1 MIPRYFR
8 LPLLVLLL
16 SFSVILLTSPFG
28 SSSAASSTR
37 DKSQPLNP
45 QPQGP
50 PNFDAFGKSKKR
62 AAANAQAS
70 AQSQTEA
77 GHIVQTEPR
86 LGVPTFLWASEG
98 VRGQARQLSTIKAQ
112 VGGDIE
118 SAARD
123 HLGDNGSLYRLSGDD
138 VMAVR
143 LVAVHDT
150 GKGAIIAK
158 FKQDIGGIEVFRDEI
173 NVVMNRDLKL
183 VAITGYLTGNGDGTA
198 PQNFSLQPAEA
209 LSKALEDLTGTA
221 LNPSALRGR
230 NPVTAPGEA
239 ANTYTLY
246 TADATAT
253 QNFQFSD
260 EPARVKKVMY
270 HLVDGYVPAY
280 YVEVF
285 VLLPSQDPTI
295 ISVTGDPHMTEVAYS
310 YVISAVD
317 GQLLFRNNLIAADAF
332 TYRVW
337 ANPTTKIP
345 YDSPAGNGP
354 HPKLVPIPDGA
365 QSPFVAMQDV
375 MLQNFP
381 FSRNDPWLA
390 PGATQ
395 TNGNNVD
402 AFVNLF
408 SPDDI
413 GTPTTTTP
421 TDVPNGDHRAQI
433 SAPDSF
439 LYTHQ
444 PDVDAFSANAR
455 QASIIQLF
463 YNVNFL
469 HDWFYDAGFD
479 EASGNAQTD
488 NYGRGGLGSDNIK
501 GQAQDFQSF
510 SNANMLTPADGSRPR
525 MRMYNF
531 PNPANTLDVQAPA
544 GIASKLRIG
553 ISQTGLRNFDV
564 TGDIVIATFTAGP
577 TTCTITNAA
586 ALNGKIAMFDFD
598 NTDGTGCAFSTRI
611 ARIHA
616 TGALAALMVYNSVPA
631 NANLVANITGINAT
645 HTKGIGTISWNSAA
659 PIKTQ
664 LAGANTVSARLLRLA
679 DRDGALDNQ
688 IVAHE
693 WGHYISNRLI
703 SNGSGLNNQQGG
715 GMGEGWGDFIGM
727 LLTVRPDDTSTP
739 SNATWG
745 GVYAQATYASSGM
758 PFSGAANHGY
768 YLGGGRRTPYSTD
781 MTNYNALTFKHI
793 QDGEPLPSGP
803 PIASGGPNSEVHN
816 TGEVWTTMLWEC
828 YAALLRDTQGASPRL
843 TFNEAQTRMKNYLV
857 AAFKMT
863 PPSPTFLEARDAV
876 LAAAF
881 TYDYNDGRL
890 FAQAFAK
897 RGAGLGAIGPD
908 RYSTNNAGVTESFTS
923 GGDIAFV
930 SASLDDSVDSCDLDG
945 YLDNNEKGILTVTIK
960 NTGFQN
966 LFNTTATVTSS
977 NPHVTFPNG
986 NTINFSTSQPSQ
998 SVSATVVVTSSGMSG
1013 IETTDFTVTIQDS
1026 GPPATGPVTG
1036 HHIESL
1042 NIDELLAVSATDT
1055 VETRQTPW
1063 IVSSNPAFGPVGQW
1077 RQSADGTIANGHF
1090 WHGTDSHVASDEYLT
1105 SPVMTVDG
1113 SGSANIQFDHSWGF
1127 EFDAT
1132 ANYDGGVIEMSVN
1145 GGTFTDIG
1153 GAAAGPNYNGTIVNS
1168 AGSVNPLK
1176 GKPGFVKNSA
1186 GTVHTSITQAIAPG
1200 STVQFRFRIGTDNAV
1215 GGAGWNVDNIA
1226 FTGVVET
1233 PFGVPLA
1240 ESGVCNPTPPPV
1252 VTIVLTPG
1260 TMPAGS
1266 VGTPYSATLT
1276 PSGGTG
1282 PYTFTITPVV
1292 LPPGLV
1298 SNVVGGNL
1306 VFSGTPTQ
1314 AGTYLISVKTSDSA
1328 SHQSTTNY
1336 TITINKGDPVITW
1349 SDPADIT
1356 YGTALSGTQLNASTT
1371 VPGTLTYVPPSGTLL
1386 NAGAAQ
1392 AITVN
1397 YVPTDTANYNSTSKT
1412 VHINVLKAIP
1422 TITWSNPA
1430 DITYGT
1436 ALGATQLNATASVP
1450 GTLTYIPPVGT
1461 VLNAGTNQT
1470 LQVNFAPTD
1479 TTNYNPA
1486 SMTVQ
1491 INVLKATPTI
1501 TWTNPADITYGT
1513 PLGATQLNA
1522 TASVPGALTYTP
1534 PASTVLNAGAG
1545 QTLSVNF
1552 VPTDAANYNSASE
1565 SVTINVLKAT
1575 PTITWNNP
1583 ADITYGTALGGTQ
1596 LNATSPVAGVFAYTP
1611 PSGTVLNAGANQNLQ
1626 VNFAPTDTT
1635 NYNSASK
1642 SVQINVL
1649 KATPT
1654 VTWGNPADITY
1665 GTPLTSTQLNATA
1678 SVPGSFLYVPSAGTV
1693 LGVGNNQS
1701 LTVSF
1706 TPTDTAN
1713 YSNVTQLTV
1722 INVLKAAQMITFNP
1736 LSSKT
1741 FGDAPFA
1748 LSATASSGLPV
1759 SFQIVS
1765 GPATLSTNTLTITGV
1780 GTITVRALQGGN
1792 GNFNPATSVDQAF
1805 SVVKANSVIAL
1816 SNLEHTYDGSA
1827 KSATVTTTP
1836 AGLNATVAYT
1846 LNGSP
1851 VASPVNVGSYSVTAT
1866 INDAN
1871 YQGST
1876 TGTLVINKAT
1886 PVITW
1891 SNPSS
1896 IIFGTPL
1903 SGAQFNAT
1911 ASVPGTFQYSL
1922 PAGTVLSVG
1931 TYQLSVTL
1939 MPTDEANYST
1949 ATASVSLTVLPVPL
1963 PTLSLSLAS
1972 YNVGEGGGSAA
1983 IVVNRAG
1990 DLSGLTSVNFTTSDN
2005 AGLNPCNLVNGIA
2018 SARCDYAI
2026 SVGTLHFA
2034 AGENT
2039 KTIYV
2044 PVVDDAFAES
2054 AEDFN
2059 LTLSNPVG
2067 ATFGLTAAASV
2078 SITDNDTSNGPNP
2091 LDSVPF
2097 FVREHYLDFLGREP
2111 DPIGY
2116 QGWQN
2121 ILNDCPAGDIKC
2133 DQIEVSSAFFRSEE
2147 FQNKG
2152 YFIYRFYSASLG
2164 GIPRYNEFIPDLA
2177 KVSGFLSAAELEA
2190 NKVEFINEFMS
2201 RPAFQLKYGSL
2212 TDPTLY
2218 VEALLQTAGLP
2229 NHSSKAIWIAGL
2241 TNQTMTQAEVLR
2253 GLIESGEVYQKYY
2266 TEAFVVMQYFG
2277 YLRRDPDILYLNWIQ
2292 IMNQPGSDYRTMI
2305 NGFLTS
2311 AEYRQRFGQ

>member
-1 MIPRYFR
+1 MMIPRYFR

-62 AAANAQAS
+62 VAANAQAS

-138 VMAVR
+138 VMAAR

-150 GKGAIIAK
+150 GRGAIIAK
-158 FKQDIGGIEVFRDEI
+158 FKQEIGGIEVFRDEI

-183 VAITGYLTGNGDGTA
+183 VAITGYLTGDGDGSA

-230 NPVTAPGEA
+230 SPVTAPGEA
-239 ANTYTLY
+239 ANPYTLY
-246 TADATAT
+246 TADAGAA
-253 QNFQFSD
+253 QNFRFSD

-270 HLVDGYVPAY
+270 HLIDGYIPAY
-280 YVEVF
+280 YIEVF
-285 VLLPSQDPTI
+285 VLMPSQDTTV

-337 ANPTTKIP
+337 ADPTTKIP
-345 YDSPAGNGP
+345 YDTPAGNGA
-354 HPKLVPIPDGA
+354 HPKVLPVPDGA
-365 QSPFVAMQDV
+365 QAPFVAMQDV
-375 MLQNFP
+375 TLQNFP
-381 FSRNDPWLA
+381 FSQNDPWLA

-455 QASIIQLF
+455 HASITQLF
-463 YNVNFL
+463 YNINFL

-479 EASGNAQTD
+479 EASGNAQTN
-488 NYGRGGLGSDNIK
+488 NYGRGGLGSDNMK

-531 PNPANTLDVQAPA
+531 PNLANTLDVQAPA
-544 GIASKLRIG
+544 GIASKLRMG

-616 TGALAALMVYNSVPA
+616 TGALAALMVYNSAPA
-631 NANLVANITGINAT
+631 NANAVANITGINAT
-645 HTKGIGTISWNSAA
+645 HTKGIGVISWNSAA

-664 LAGANTVSARLLRLA
+664 LGGANTVSARLLRLA

-688 IVAHE
+688 IVFHE

-703 SNGSGLNNQQGG
+703 SNGSGLNNQQGA

-727 LLTVRPDDTSTP
+727 LLTVRPDDISTE

-745 GVYAQATYASSGM
+745 GVYAQATYASSGVN
-758 PFSGAANHGY
+758 FNGATNHGY
-768 YLGGGRRTPYSTD
+768 YLGGRRTPYSTD

-793 QDGEPLPSGP
+793 QDGQALPAGP
-803 PIASGGPNSEVHN
+803 PIATGGANSEVHN

-897 RGAGLGAIGPD
+897 RGAGVGAIAPD
-908 RYSTNNAGVTESFTS
+908 RFSTNNVGVTESFTS

-930 SASLDDSVDSCDLDG
+930 SAVLDDSVDSCDLDG
-945 YLDNNEKGILTVTIK
+945 YLDSNEKGLLTVTVK
-960 NTGFQN
+960 NAGVQN

-977 NPHVTFPNG
+977 NPHITFPNG
-986 NTINFSTSQPSQ
+986 NTITFPGSQPTQ
-998 SVSATVVVTSSGMSG
+998 SVTATLVVAGGGMAG
-1013 IETTDFTVTIQDS
+1013 IETTDFTFTVQDS
-1026 GPPATGPVTG
+1026 GSPTIGPITA
-1036 HHIESL
+1036 HYFESL
-1042 NIDELLAVSATDT
+1042 NITEIPAASATDT
-1055 VETRQTPW
+1055 VEVRQTSW
-1063 IVSSNPAFGPVGQW
+1063 AISSNPTFGPVGPW
-1077 RQSADGTIANGHF
+1077 RRSADAATSTNHF
-1090 WHGTDSHVASDEYLT
+1090 WHGTDSNAPSDEYLT
-1105 SPVMTVDG
+1105 SPVFTVDG
-1113 SGSANIQFDHSWGF
+1113 SGSVNVQFDHSFGF
-1127 EFDAT
+1127 EFDT
-1132 ANYDGGVIEMSVN
+1132 SLNYDGGVIEMSVN
-1145 GGTFTDIG
+1145 GGAWTDVG
-1153 GAAAGPNYNGTIVNS
+1153 GSAAGPIYNGTISNY
-1168 AGSVNPLK
+1168 ANDVNPLK
-1176 GKPGFVKNSA
+1176 GRPGFVKNSN
-1186 GTVHTSITQAIAPG
+1186 GTVHQSLTQAIAPG
-1200 STVQFRFRIGTDNAV
+1200 STVRVRFRLGTDSSS
-1215 GGAGWNVDNIA
+1215 GGAGWDIDNIV

-1233 PFGVPLA
+1233 PFGVTVGQ
-1240 ESGVCNPTPPPV
+1240 SGLCNPTPSPV
-1252 VTIVLTPG
+1252 VTIVLAPG
-1260 TMPAGS
+1260 TMPAGA

-1276 PSGGTG
+1276 PSGGTA
-1282 PYTFTITPVV
+1282 PYTHTITPVV

-1298 SNVVGGNL
+1298 SNVVGNDL

-1314 AGTYLISVKTSDSA
+1314 AGTYLITVKTTDSA
-1328 SHQSTTNY
+1328 SHQSSTNY
-1336 TITINKGDPVITW
+1336 TITINKGTPTITW

-1371 VPGTLTYVPPSGTLL
+1371 MPGTLTYVPPSGTLL

-1412 VHINVLKAIP
+1412 VHINVLKATP
-1422 TITWSNPA
+1422 TINWSNPA

-1436 ALGATQLNATASVP
+1436 ALSDTQLNATSPVAGTFTYTPPATAVLSAGANQTLQVNFAPTDTVNYSPVSITVQINVLKAAPTITWSNPADIPYGTPLGATQLNATASVP
-1450 GTLTYIPPVGT
+1450 GTLTY
-1461 VLNAGTNQT
+1461 
-1470 LQVNFAPTD
+1470 
-1479 TTNYNPA
+1479 
-1486 SMTVQ
+1486 
-1491 INVLKATPTI
+1491 
-1501 TWTNPADITYGT
+1501 
-1513 PLGATQLNA
+1513 
-1522 TASVPGALTYTP
+1522 TP
-1534 PASTVLNAGAG
+1534 PAGTVLNAGAG
-1545 QTLSVNF
+1545 QTLTANF
-1552 VPTDAANYNSASE
+1552 IPSDAVNYNNASQ
-1565 SVTINVLKAT
+1565 SVTINVLKDS
-1575 PTITWNNP
+1575 PVITWNKP
-1583 ADITYGTALGGTQ
+1583 ADITYGTALSSTQ
-1596 LNATSPVAGVFAYTP
+1596 LDATGPVAGAFTYTP
-1611 PSGTVLNAGANQNLQ
+1611 PLGTILNAGESQNLS

-1635 NYNSASK
+1635 NYNSTSK

-1649 KATPT
+1649 KATPA
-1654 VTWGNPADITY
+1654 VTWSNPADITY
-1665 GTPLTSTQLNATA
+1665 GTPLTNAQLNATA
-1678 SVPGSFLYVPSAGTV
+1678 SIPGTFSYSPTAGTLLV
-1693 LGVGNNQS
+1693 IGNNQILS
-1701 LTVSF
+1701 TSF

-1713 YSNVTQLTV
+1713 YHTVAKTAV
-1722 INVLKAAQMITFNP
+1722 INVFKADQTITFNP

-1748 LSATASSGLPV
+1748 LSAWASSGLPV

-1765 GPATLSTNTLTITGV
+1765 GPATLSVNTLTITGV
-1780 GTITVRALQGGN
+1780 GTVTVRALQAGGS
-1792 GNFNPATSVDQAF
+1792 NFNPATPVDQAF

-1816 SNLEHTYDGSA
+1816 SNLAHIYDGSA
-1827 KSATVTTTP
+1827 KYATVTTTP
-1836 AGLNATVAYT
+1836 AGLSTEVTYT
-1846 LNGSP
+1846 LSGSP
-1851 VASPVNVGSYSVTAT
+1851 VASPVNVGSYAVTAT
-1866 INDAN
+1866 INDAD
-1871 YQGST
+1871 YRGGT
-1876 TGTLVINKAT
+1876 TGTLIINKAT

-1891 SNPSS
+1891 SAPSN

-1903 SGAQFNAT
+1903 SGVQFNAT

-1922 PAGTVLSVG
+1922 PVGTVLSVG

-1939 MPTDEANYST
+1939 TPSDAAYYNT
-1949 ATASVSLTVLPVPL
+1949 ATGSVSLTILPVPL

-1972 YNVGEGGGSAA
+1972 YNVVENGGSAA

-1990 DLSGLTSVNFTTSDN
+1990 DLSGPTTVNFTTSDD
-2005 AGLNPCNLVNGIA
+2005 ADLNPCNLVNGIA
-2018 SARCDYAI
+2018 SSRCDYAI
-2026 SVGTLHFA
+2026 SVGTLRFA

-2039 KTIYV
+2039 KIIYV

-2054 AEDFN
+2054 VEDLN
-2059 LTLSNPVG
+2059 IALSNPVG
-2067 ATFGLTAAASV
+2067 ATLGQISTASV

-2091 LDSVPF
+2091 LDSVAF
-2097 FVREHYLDFLGREP
+2097 FVRQHYIDFLGREP

-2121 ILNDCPAGDIKC
+2121 ILNDCPAGDINC
-2133 DQIEVSSAFFRSEE
+2133 DRIEVSSAFYRSEE
-2147 FQNKG
+2147 FQSRG

-2164 GIPRYNEFIPDLA
+2164 GIPRYNEFLPDLA

-2190 NKVEFINEFMS
+2190 NKVEFINEFMG
-2201 RPAFQLKYGSL
+2201 RPAFQFKYGSL

-2229 NHSSKAIWIAGL
+2229 NHTLKATWIAGL
-2241 TNQTMTQAEVLR
+2241 TNLSLTQSQVLR
-2253 GLIESGEVYQKYY
+2253 QLIESSEVYQKYFN
-2266 TEAFVVMQYFG
+2266 ESFVVMQYFS
-2277 YLRRDPDILYLNWIQ
+2277 YLRRNPDILYLNWIQ

-2305 NGFLTS
+2305 NGFLNS